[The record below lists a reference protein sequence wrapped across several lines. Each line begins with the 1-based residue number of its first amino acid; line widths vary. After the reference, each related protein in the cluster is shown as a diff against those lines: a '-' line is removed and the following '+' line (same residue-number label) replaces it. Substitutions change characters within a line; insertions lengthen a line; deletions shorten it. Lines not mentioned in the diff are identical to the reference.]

1 MPSPLFI
8 SFKQQI
14 SVLKT
19 SLIAERRDDFRYTAA
34 DHQRALGFRL
44 LASAHLEH
52 FLESR
57 CAETAAI
64 AATEH
69 RKRRPTRASKCLLVW
84 NAVSSQSPIPVENS
98 EYMSSDSIDK
108 AIERYRNLVSKNH
121 GINGSKLKGLLIPL
135 GFRNGD
141 LDKHAQL
148 FDRLDSV
155 ADNRNPA
162 AHTRVN
168 RARQLVEPQE
178 EWLVIDNLMSLLVE
192 LDEALDCACQPIA

>member
-1 MPSPLFI
+1 
-8 SFKQQI
+8 
-14 SVLKT
+14 
-19 SLIAERRDDFRYTAA
+19 
-34 DHQRALGFRL
+34 
-44 LASAHLEH
+44 
-52 FLESR
+52 
-57 CAETAAI
+57 
-64 AATEH
+64 
-69 RKRRPTRASKCLLVW
+69 
-84 NAVSSQSPIPVENS
+84 
-98 EYMSSDSIDK
+98 MSSDSIDK